1 MSQRPY
7 VSVVLA
13 TYNRREAVVN
23 TLDQL
28 ERCGLDRRDYEVIV
42 VDNCSTDGT
51 DDALAGRSGVTH
63 VRLDQNMGS
72 CAKAVGVDRAKGPL
86 LLFLDDDS
94 YPRPD
99 CMKRMLDAF
108 ERHRMLAAAGFTVH
122 LPDDSQECSALPHVF
137 VGCGVGLRT
146 RAVRHVG
153 GLDRTFFMQA
163 EEYDLS
169 FRLLQAGMQ
178 VEVFADL
185 QVDHL
190 KSPQA
195 RRSERTTL
203 LDIRN
208 NLRVIG
214 RYLPQP
220 AANVY
225 AQDWIRR
232 YAWMAASAG
241 HSTPFRQGLARGKR
255 LAHAERRLFK
265 PWRMSQ
271 PALEQVF
278 SWRLVSEQ
286 MAELAATGVRRIVLA
301 DLGKNAYAFVRAAG
315 ACGVQILALADNRFA
330 TQHRRYRGVPIVTVD
345 EAYSQKP
352 DAVVIANTSYVHAT
366 RRAAELEQRGTA
378 SVYNWFPMPTRMTTD
393 RARSTSR
400 TLASVG

>member
-13 TYNRREAVVN
+13 THNRRDAVVN
-23 TLDQL
+23 TLHRLVD
-28 ERCGLDRRDYEVIV
+28 CGLDQRDYEIIV

-51 DDALAGRSGVTH
+51 AEALASRSGVTH
-63 VRLDQNMGS
+63 IRLDQNMGS
-72 CAKAVGVDRAKGPL
+72 CAKAVGVDRARSPL

-94 YPRPD
+94 YPRPG
-99 CMKRMLDAF
+99 CLSRMLRAF
-108 ERHRMLAAAGFTVH
+108 EEHRNLAAAGFTVH

-178 VEVFADL
+178 VEIFADL

-203 LDIRN
+203 MDIRN

-220 AANVY
+220 AANIY

-232 YAWMAASAG
+232 YSWMATSAG
-241 HSTPFRQGLARGKR
+241 HATPFRQGLARGKR

-271 PALEQVF
+271 AALEQVF
-278 SWRLVSEQ
+278 GWKFVGQRMSSL
-286 MAELAATGVRRIVLA
+286 AESGVRRVVLA

-315 ACGVQILALADNRFA
+315 ESGIQVLSLADNRFA
-330 TQHRRYRGVPIVTVD
+330 SEQRRYRGIPIVTVD
-345 EAYSQKP
+345 EALSQKP

-366 RRAAELEQRGTA
+366 RRAAELAQRGA
-378 SVYNWFPMPTRMTTD
+378 PSVHNWFSMPTRRTTD
-393 RARSTSR
+393 RVRKADRAPATI
-400 TLASVG
+400 A